1 VITLKISLK
10 ITIIFGIVLVIFIIF
25 LWILTGKW
33 MADGQKP
40 LADGTKDYAIV
51 LGAKVNGETPSL
63 SLRYRLEATLKYAN
77 QYPHVKLVLSG
88 GQGSDEYI
96 SEAEAMRR
104 YLVENGISEERLLL
118 ESKSTST
125 YENILLSKE
134 LLPSSVQSVTIIT
147 SDYHLARARRIA
159 SALDLQSDAV
169 HAKTP
174 KIVELKSRV
183 RERAALLKNFLVG
196 K

>member
-1 VITLKISLK
+1 MNTLKISLK
-10 ITIIFGIVLVIFIIF
+10 TKIMLCLALIVSLTF

-40 LADGTKDYAIV
+40 IADGTNDYAIV

-63 SLRYRLEATLKYAN
+63 SLRYRLEATLNYAN

-88 GQGSDEYI
+88 GQGTDEYI

-104 YLVENGISEERLLL
+104 YLVENGVSEERLLL

-125 YENILLSKE
+125 YETFFFQRNVPYYLCK
-134 LLPSSVQSVTIIT
+134 V
-147 SDYHLARARRIA
+147 
-159 SALDLQSDAV
+159 
-169 HAKTP
+169 
-174 KIVELKSRV
+174 
-183 RERAALLKNFLVG
+183 
-196 K
+196 

>member
-1 VITLKISLK
+1 
-10 ITIIFGIVLVIFIIF
+10 
-25 LWILTGKW
+25 

-40 LADGTKDYAIV
+40 IADGTNDYAIV

-63 SLRYRLEATLKYAN
+63 SLRFRLEAALNYAN
-77 QYPHVKLVLSG
+77 QYPHVKFVLSG
-88 GQGSDEYI
+88 GQGNDEYI

-125 YENILLSKE
+125 HENIFNSKE
-134 LLPSSVQSVTIIT
+134 MLPDSVQSVTIIT

-159 SALDLQSDAV
+159 SSLDLQTDAV
-169 HAKTP
+169 QAKTP
-174 KIVELKSRV
+174 KVVELKLRV
-183 RERAALLKNFLVG
+183 RERAALLKNYLVG
-196 K
+196 E